1 MRSIFPTLFFQ
12 ISLHFIPSFPLHF
25 LQLKGHNS
33 TEKSA
38 SNGAAGGSSGSS
50 NSGDLPPSKPRIN
63 PISPF
68 DEDILDIPTVFSG
81 FGTYDQKRIIP
92 TDSASLAVAADHNR
106 SRRNSTSSTSSSSS
120 SLSGGAS
127 GKTPASAS
135 GSAVPSYLLASGTA
149 EGDKFGCDNGY
160 ELPLSEHLRPGL
172 VVRVIGAINRS
183 DYIVYVIRVCDV
195 QSGVEWR
202 TERRFREFQEFH
214 DVVVSLRPSIARIE
228 FPRKRYDSGHYL
240 LLNYLSHHRK

>member
-1 MRSIFPTLFFQ
+1 MQIRPLQMHVYVINIAQYLLFLVKPF
-12 ISLHFIPSFPLHF
+12 F
-25 LQLKGHNS
+25 LIKL
-33 TEKSA
+33 EK
-38 SNGAAGGSSGSS
+38 
-50 NSGDLPPSKPRIN
+50 
-63 PISPF
+63 
-68 DEDILDIPTVFSG
+68 LDGKS
-81 FGTYDQKRIIP
+81 D
-92 TDSASLAVAADHNR
+92 NR